1 MNTNTQ
7 PMMITKL
14 IEEELQNDS
23 DKLIIPRILGKISKS
38 PEIKNKTKNK
48 IRIDFANP
56 NKLQTSMMN
65 LNKSNISVQ
74 KIKFN
79 KKNYDQYMFQ
89 KKYLLSK
96 TQYHKLISNLSE
108 IEEKLKEN
116 KENIEKLN
124 KSLNELKEEKK
135 KKKEKVI
142 DLLSSKESLEEI
154 YKNKISSFENN
165 DQKFINEKND
175 NINGQIINVE
185 TVNDNGE
192 EHTNPNTNDS
202 NNSNDDNKINENDNE
217 CHKKKVSSSS
227 SISSDNNILI
237 EIKFNEIKIS
247 DPKKYEEQVN
257 SFAQAFL
264 QKKDSELSMKLIKKV
279 NLSYQYFNTEI
290 NTPENDNQNSISNF
304 FSRISLFIANQ
315 NLGNI
320 SEKLVNSYL
329 RELMK
334 INSIGEEISEIL
346 LYLNKKYKDNKKEL
360 KEKIKILK
368 EKNENLITKKKSY
381 LVKKEEL
388 RQFMEENKD
397 KYNNEKNKVS
407 IGNDKIVNA
416 SFISEGNNIKTK
428 RILRSNRS
436 GMINGNKLNIKK
448 INISS
453 INNNTKNK
461 VVNLNNNEN
470 IDLNISKDMNA
481 NTERL
486 IIDNLNKYLINSF
499 KINKSKRKVNSM
511 EIVNKK
517 AAVLHKNSFSKSGV
531 NINNLLINNTDKNDD
546 STNKN
551 NVSNANLANN
561 SEIIFNNKSYMNNKR
576 ISTKIIFRNT
586 KLKKT
591 ENKSNNLIFNN
602 NTSNLKD
609 LISAKKNP
617 SKSKI
622 IFLKELKSNSF
633 RNIKKLQ
640 SPPKITKTQRHNHI
654 YFQREE
660 LKAIPFSRS
669 PDSHNYR
676 YNNKTSYLK
685 YQGKVIPIVNKG
697 NQNMDKRIDISRVD
711 KNNIYSTRYDN
722 RLKLL
727 TKGIKESFCY
737 FKFYGEN
744 HVEYNP
750 LDELLKTPENLD
762 YVEGYISID
771 VFWHKFKV
779 IPKIY
784 KNKKINIT
792 DLANNLSK
800 EINISELKSE
810 IDNEYCDDSCLG
822 IELKDIIDIT
832 LSKGMKD
839 IIKIYSGYLKY
850 SERHDKPDINQFIIN
865 REIREIIMDQNDKMK
880 AAFCKYFI
888 FSLKFKKKDAPKIE
902 FIFINYE
909 QFNLWY
915 NCLQY
920 IIKINNQTPKII
932 NTKTYNIQCSP
943 NKKKL

>member
-1 MNTNTQ
+1 MSINTQ
-7 PMMITKL
+7 PMITNL
-14 IEEELQNDS
+14 LEEDLQNDS
-23 DKLIIPRILGKISKS
+23 DKLFIPRILGKMSKS

-48 IRIDFANP
+48 IRIDVTNP
-56 NKLQTSMMN
+56 NILQKSMMN

-79 KKNYDQYMFQ
+79 KKKYDQYMFQ

-96 TQYHKLISNLSE
+96 TQYHKIISNLSE
-108 IEEKLKEN
+108 IDEKLKEN
-116 KENIEKLN
+116 KENIDKLN
-124 KSLNELKEEKK
+124 KSLNELKEAKK
-135 KKKEKVI
+135 KKKEEVI
-142 DLLSSKESLEEI
+142 DLLSNKESLEEI
-154 YKNKISSFENN
+154 YKNKISSFDNN
-165 DQKFINEKND
+165 GQKLISEKND
-175 NINGQIINVE
+175 NINGQINNAE
-185 TVNDNGE
+185 NVNDNGE

-202 NNSNDDNKINENDNE
+202 NNSNDENKNNENDNE
-217 CHKKKVSSSS
+217 CHKKKVSSSC
-227 SISSDNNILI
+227 SISSDNNNFI

-264 QKKDSELSMKLIKKV
+264 QKKDIDLSKKLIKKV

-290 NTPENDNQNSISNF
+290 NTPDNDNQNSISNF
-304 FSRISLFIANQ
+304 FSRISFFIANQ

-346 LYLNKKYKDNKKEL
+346 MYLNKKYKDNKKDL
-360 KEKIKILK
+360 KEKIKNLK
-368 EKNENLITKKKSY
+368 EKNENLIMKKKGY

-388 RQFMEENKD
+388 RQFMEENRD
-397 KYNNEKNKVS
+397 KYNNEKNKLS
-407 IGNDKIVNA
+407 IRDNKIMDA
-416 SFISEGNNIKTK
+416 SFISEGNNNKTK
-428 RILRSNRS
+428 RIIRSNRS
-436 GMINGNKLNIKK
+436 GMINNKLNIKK

-453 INNNTKNK
+453 INETKNK
-461 VVNLNNNEN
+461 VVNINNNEN
-470 IDLNISKDMNA
+470 NDLNNSRDMNA

-511 EIVNKK
+511 EIANKK
-517 AAVLHKNSFSKSGV
+517 SVLHKNSFSKSGV
-531 NINNLLINNTDKNDD
+531 DINNLLNNNILDKNND
-546 STNKN
+546 STNKIN
-551 NVSNANLANN
+551 GSNANLVNN
-561 SEIIFNNKSYMNNKR
+561 SEILYNNKSYMNNKR
-576 ISTKIIFRNT
+576 ISTKIIFRNPKIKKVGNKPN
-586 KLKKT
+586 KL
-591 ENKSNNLIFNN
+591 IIN
-602 NTSNLKD
+602 NTSNLQD
-609 LISAKKNP
+609 LVSAKKNP
-617 SKSKI
+617 STNKI
-622 IFLKELKSNSF
+622 IFLKDLKSNSF

-660 LKAIPFSRS
+660 LKVVPFSRS
-669 PDSHNYR
+669 PDSQNYR
-676 YNNKTSYLK
+676 YNDKTNYLK
-685 YQGKVIPIVNKG
+685 YQGKIIPIINKG
-697 NQNMDKRIDISRVD
+697 NQNLDRRIDISRID
-711 KNNIYSTRYDN
+711 KSNIYSTRYDN

-762 YVEGYISID
+762 YIEGYISID

-784 KNKKINIT
+784 KNKKISIT
-792 DLANNLSK
+792 ELANNLSK
-800 EINISELKSE
+800 EINISELKSD
-810 IDNEYCDDSCLG
+810 IDNEYYDDSCLG

-839 IIKIYSGYLKY
+839 IIKIYSGFLKY
-850 SERHDKPDINQFIIN
+850 SERHDKPDINKFIN
-865 REIREIIMDQNDKMK
+865 SREIREILMEQNDKMK
-880 AAFCKYFI
+880 AAFCKYFV
-888 FSLKFKKKDAPKIE
+888 FSLKIKKKDAPKIE

-943 NKKKL
+943 KKIKN